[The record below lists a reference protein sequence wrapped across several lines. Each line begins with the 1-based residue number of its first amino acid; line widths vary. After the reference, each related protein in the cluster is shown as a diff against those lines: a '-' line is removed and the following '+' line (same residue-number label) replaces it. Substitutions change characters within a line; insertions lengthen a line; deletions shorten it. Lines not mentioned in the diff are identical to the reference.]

1 MPSTL
6 VHVAVAGLIGTALLG
21 HYFDLKGILS
31 VMGLTAF
38 IDLDTLLGIWIQGA
52 HRAYLH
58 TLMFPAVLGVLLVW
72 DVYVRDESYLVN
84 RWGRYGVRVVW
95 VSIVALV
102 VAHSLYDAFFNGVN
116 LFWPLHDRFY
126 DLSGQLLVSDQRGIV
141 QTFIEL
147 GPDGE
152 TAKGTTKNT
161 HYYTGVDPTRG
172 PEPEN
177 AERVF
182 HIVNTGER
190 LVLMLTGFAVVV
202 YRVFDIRRHDLSPE

>member
-58 TLMFPAVLGVLLVW
+58 TLVFPAVLGGILIW
-72 DVYVRDESYLVN
+72 DVYVRDESYLTTH
-84 RWGRYGVRVVW
+84 WGEYGVRVAW
-95 VSIVALV
+95 VSIIALV
-102 VAHSLYDAFFNGVN
+102 AAHSLYDAFFNGVN
-116 LFWPLHDRFY
+116 LFWPLYDRFY
-126 DLSGQLLVSDQRGIV
+126 DLSGQLLVSNQRGVV

-147 GPDGE
+147 GKNGE
-152 TAKGTTKNT
+152 TIRGTTANT
-161 HYYTGVDPTRG
+161 HYYTGVDPSRG
-172 PEPEN
+172 PEPKN
-177 AERVF
+177 VERVF
-182 HIVNTGER
+182 HVVGTGER
-190 LVLMLTGFAVVV
+190 LVLTITGFAVVA
-202 YRVFDIRRHDLSPE
+202 YRVLIGHQPESG